1 MSLRLLRCFYS
12 PHNINLYCLWVRST
26 NKQRWIWN
34 AQQFLSDESGELQ
47 EILEKNRSF
56 SYLFYLFVYFYL
68 QLMTISWHAVLRA
81 RTLYVLSLLQCLQLI
96 QKAALQGICPDILQ
110 INYIYIYIWLAIVC
124 VSDCLRGCVPAHRPY
139 LCADWCVRTVSV
151 MYFSETLL
159 CE

>member
-81 RTLYVLSLLQCLQLI
+81 QTLFVLSLLQCLQLI

-110 INYIYIYIWLAIVC
+110 INYTFGLQLYVWVTACVGACLPTGLTCVQTDVC
-124 VSDCLRGCVPAHRPY
+124 AL
-139 LCADWCVRTVSV
+139 
-151 MYFSETLL
+151 
-159 CE
+159 